1 MGLLERSR
9 CDQTMSYLLHEVA
22 KGNRMALD
30 GKVAVVTGA
39 ARGIGRGIAL
49 RLATNGADIA
59 INDREEN
66 DNTASLVREIEAL
79 GRRAMVCP
87 CDVSDPTAVGEMF
100 DQIVATF
107 GHVDIAVANAAFS
120 IRNPVVESR
129 WQDVLRTLEVTQFGV
144 FHTCQQA
151 AQHMVARG
159 RGGKIVIISSVH
171 AELAVPRSAAYN
183 MAKAAITH
191 LGATMAG
198 ELAAHRINVNVI
210 LPGWVDTPGERT
222 WNTEE
227 QIREA
232 GKRLPWGRLGTPDDI
247 GGVVAF
253 LVGPDADYI
262 TGSTLRVDGGYT
274 QGMLAGE

>member
-1 MGLLERSR
+1 
-9 CDQTMSYLLHEVA
+9 
-22 KGNRMALD
+22 MALD

-49 RLATNGADIA
+49 RLATHGADIA

-66 DNTASLVREIEAL
+66 DDTVSLVREIEGL
-79 GRRAMVCP
+79 GRRAIVCP
-87 CDVSDPTAVGEMF
+87 CDVSDPTAVGAMF
-100 DQIVATF
+100 GHIIATF

-183 MAKAAITH
+183 MAKAAVTH
-191 LGATMAG
+191 LGATMAAN
-198 ELAAHRINVNVI
+198 LRRIAS
-210 LPGWVDTPGERT
+210 T
-222 WNTEE
+222 
-227 QIREA
+227 
-232 GKRLPWGRLGTPDDI
+232 
-247 GGVVAF
+247 
-253 LVGPDADYI
+253 
-262 TGSTLRVDGGYT
+262 STLSYQGGSIRRANAPGIPRSRYAKRASVCR
-274 QGMLAGE
+274 GSVRNAGRHRRCGRFPGRS